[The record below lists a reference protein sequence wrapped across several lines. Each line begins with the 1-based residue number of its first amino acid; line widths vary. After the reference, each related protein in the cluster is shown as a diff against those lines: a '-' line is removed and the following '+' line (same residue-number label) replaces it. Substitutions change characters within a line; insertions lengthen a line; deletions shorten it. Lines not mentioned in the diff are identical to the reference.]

1 MLILFLPALS
11 ACWISISATTPVP
24 FLKVGVPLPRVLD
37 LRDADPRT
45 LVPSDGINEAEI
57 EAVRIA
63 WASKIQHYRD
73 ETAIQIKLPNG
84 DGRTTLLLGASQA
97 LKAQNPSIKI
107 YLAFDENATSNWNES
122 FWGALDGGIIAPE
135 NLPNQPE
142 DWLTVL
148 IKAQEQLPARPWTIW
163 CLSDPGA
170 EAPLLLSGGA
180 RLVVPPGGPTA
191 ALASSIPAGFDEVEG
206 SRGVISLKSR
216 SSQKSLTW
224 KFTDSAWRLTAPE
237 EKPVTVYFESAADY
251 DVHALLAKV
260 RATQL
265 RDSSAL
271 TAQES
276 QLNITIHAQSGRGI
290 GAELGYTFSSFE
302 KAGEPEE
309 LLQEK
314 ILLNGVKANI
324 QGEFQLPIVESKR
337 GVSPPVALSLTE
349 RYSYSDGG
357 READGQRWIKFAPTV
372 NDPTLFN
379 GQILVNEVTGRILE
393 ERSERTNLPGI
404 VKSESRR
411 LIYGEPVPGFW
422 RVMNIQTF
430 ERWVLTGGIAQVQRE
445 LSYKNFKINHDD
457 FEQNRQRARDSKS
470 AMLRQT
476 EDGLR
481 YLSRDKDG
489 VRIVEQKQRT
499 SGRAIG
505 GAILIDPSLQFPVIP
520 GGALALFDYDA
531 FGKGIQYNA
540 MLAGLFNM
548 GTISIPNIPGGFD
561 LGLQASG
568 GLLAFTDRPARDGKL
583 LDKDGV
589 ARQSGQA
596 RVSIGRDLG
605 LGFRLR
611 LQGLAIYN
619 RFSDAKE
626 EKYRTPGFLIPPS
639 GFTLGL
645 NSELTWMRHGFQL
658 RGNFGTGN
666 RPDGFFGPPDD
677 VKSIADGG
685 KYTRW
690 GMTASYD
697 LRLKPAGWF
706 HSEIGMAGGRGFDR
720 FLSLNFGG
728 MGGDMGVSG
737 IRSNAVTSDKIQ
749 FASLGYVLSLSQ
761 FLRMTCQIDHA
772 RAHSLDDQKTYGFT
786 GMGVA
791 GDVPGFWWFTAIR
804 LDIGVG
810 LQSDVPGVK
819 GINGFIALLRVF

>member
-1 MLILFLPALS
+1 MIVFFLPTLS
-11 ACWISISATTPVP
+11 VCCISVLAATHVP

-37 LRDADPRT
+37 LRDADPRA

-57 EAVRIA
+57 EAVRMA

-73 ETAIQIKLPNG
+73 ETTIQIRLPNSYE
-84 DGRTTLLLGASQA
+84 RIALLLGASQA

-107 YLAFDENATSNWNES
+107 YLAFDENAPSNWDES
-122 FWGALDGGIIAPE
+122 LWGALDGGVIAPE

-142 DWLTVL
+142 GWLAVL
-148 IKAQEQLPARPWTIW
+148 IKAQEQLPARPWIIW
-163 CLSDPGA
+163 CPSDPGA
-170 EAPLLLSGGA
+170 EAPMLLSGGA
-180 RLVVPPGGPTA
+180 WLVVPPGGPTA
-191 ALASSIPAGFDEVEG
+191 TLALSIPGGFDEVTG
-206 SRGVISLKSR
+206 NHGFLSLRSR
-216 SSQKSLTW
+216 SGQKSLNW
-224 KFTDSAWRLTAPE
+224 RFMDSAWLLIASE
-237 EKPVTVYFESAADY
+237 EKRETVYVESVADY
-251 DVHALLAKV
+251 DIHALLANV

-271 TAQES
+271 ITQES
-276 QLNITIHAQSGRGI
+276 RLDINIHAQSGRGI
-290 GAELGYTFSSFE
+290 GADLGYTFSSFE

-309 LLQEK
+309 LLQEQVM
-314 ILLNGVKANI
+314 LNGVKANI

-337 GVSPPVALSLTE
+337 GVSPPVSLNLTE
-349 RYSYSDGG
+349 RYRYSDGG
-357 READGQRWIKFAPTV
+357 QEANGQRWIKFAPAF
-372 NDPTLFN
+372 NEPTLFT
-379 GQILVNEVTGRILE
+379 GQILVNEATGRILE

-404 VKSESRR
+404 VKTESRK
-411 LIYGEPVPGFW
+411 LIYGEPEPGFW

-430 ERWVLTGGIAQVQRE
+430 ERWVLSGGVAQIQRE
-445 LSYKNFKINHDD
+445 LSYKDFKINQDD
-457 FEQNRQRARDSKS
+457 FVQSRQRARDSKS

-481 YLSRDKDG
+481 YLVRDKDG

-499 SGRAIG
+499 SGRAFG

-548 GTISIPNIPGGFD
+548 GTISIPNTPGGFD
-561 LGLQASG
+561 IGLQASG
-568 GLLAFTDRPARDGKL
+568 GLLAFTDRPALNGRL
-583 LDKDGV
+583 LERDGV

-596 RVSIGRDLG
+596 RLSVGRDLG
-605 LGFRLR
+605 LAFRLR
-611 LQGLAIYN
+611 LQGQAIYN
-619 RFSDAKE
+619 RYSDAKE

-639 GFTLGL
+639 GFTVGL
-645 NSELTWMRHGFQL
+645 TSELSWMQRGFQL
-658 RGNFGTGN
+658 RGYFGTGN

-677 VKSIADGG
+677 VRPIADGG

-697 LRLKPAGWF
+697 LRMKPAGWF

-720 FLSLNFGG
+720 FLSLDFGG
-728 MGGDMGVSG
+728 MGGNIRVSG
-737 IRSNAVTSDKIQ
+737 IRGNAITSDRVQ
-749 FASLGYVLSLSQ
+749 YASLGYVLSLSQ

-786 GMGVA
+786 GMSVA
-791 GDVPGFWWFTAIR
+791 GDVPGFWWFTAVR

-810 LQSDVPGVK
+810 LQSDVPGIK